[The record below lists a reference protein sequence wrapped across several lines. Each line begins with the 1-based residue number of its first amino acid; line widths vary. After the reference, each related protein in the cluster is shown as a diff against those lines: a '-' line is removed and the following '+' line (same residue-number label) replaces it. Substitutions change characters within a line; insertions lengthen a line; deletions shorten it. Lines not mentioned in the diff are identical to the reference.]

1 MGHERVHVCVC
12 VCVCVC
18 VYACVWACV
27 HHVRRREKQQGVGN
41 VLFCS
46 LYLPLSS
53 RHTRAHTHRHTDTH
67 TKSERHGFLQ
77 LCLQCIVPQVR
88 LKRRQR
94 IAALGVRHLPSLFPH
109 TRTHTLLQQHSCS
122 SSGRS
127 HTHTHTLA
135 RKTHQASFSSLSSNP
150 LLQPRHSSGC
160 TRRTHTRTAHT
171 HKCASSPTALKA
183 AQRKDKN
190 SSSSDCCTLV
200 LLLAAE

>member
-127 HTHTHTLA
+127 HTHTHTCE
-135 RKTHQASFSSLSSNP
+135 KDTPSFLLFSFLQPSPPASSLFG
-150 LLQPRHSSGC
+150 LHSPH
-160 TRRTHTRTAHT
+160 THTHSTHT
-171 HKCASSPTALKA
+171 QMRFFSNCAQSCAKE
-183 AQRKDKN
+183 R
-190 SSSSDCCTLV
+190 
-200 LLLAAE
+200 